1 MDYDAKNDVF
11 YCHNHRKLTCVGKK
25 TETTSTGFKIRKSH
39 YVCEDCSDCPYKKGC
54 IHGNRSKKPLE
65 KGRSN

>member
-25 TETTSTGFKIRKSH
+25 TATSILKYAKAIMSVRIVRLS
-39 YVCEDCSDCPYKKGC
+39 
-54 IHGNRSKKPLE
+54 L
-65 KGRSN
+65 